1 MENSLQIAL
10 LSDPPEHL
18 LKTEGLHVAGVVWGT
33 ESRRKGGHSRSRC
46 LRPRILGTGLGDEP
60 SSSVASARLPS
71 ASSLSPAGSCRRPIS
86 IWCLVGTIALLT
98 ATAWIT
104 VLQRILFVRK
114 QLAARE

>member
-60 SSSVASARLPS
+60 SSSV
-71 ASSLSPAGSCRRPIS
+71 
-86 IWCLVGTIALLT
+86 GTVVAQE
-98 ATAWIT
+98 
-104 VLQRILFVRK
+104 VVRVVRILS
-114 QLAARE
+114 ESTNSIM